1 MSDQEARQALAEA
14 RASVRREGLAL
25 KAAAEIA
32 EDALLRFELAQRT
45 SDRAIRAFVAASVEV
60 AP

>member
-25 KAAAEIA
+25 RDATENMD
-32 EDALLRFELAQRT
+32 DALVRAEMAKRMY
-45 SDRAIRAFVAASVEV
+45 DRAVRAFVAASEEV